1 MELRQL
7 KTFRTVATMLSFHRA
22 ADVLNYAQSTIS
34 AQIKALEE
42 ELGVRLFDRLGKR
55 IVLTHAG
62 ELLSLYAQKMLDIEA
77 ETLSEVRGRTQPQGS
92 LTIRVPQTIGNSYMP
107 KILGEFRKQFPLV
120 GFDFNTCAF
129 HSLEHELQT
138 GVTDLAFL
146 LAESIQSASLN
157 AEPLRFERV
166 IVVCNKNN
174 PLAQEKDIST
184 KELATQPIF
193 LAKSD
198 CGYRMVFEQMLT
210 KENVEPGIILEFNSL
225 EMLKACLKTSTGVA
239 VIPEITVQTEIE
251 RQELEIVHWS
261 ENFIDI
267 AILMIWH
274 RDKWLS
280 SALSAF
286 MDTARAVMC

>member
-1 MELRQL
+1 M
-7 KTFRTVATMLSFHRA
+7 
-22 ADVLNYAQSTIS
+22 
-34 AQIKALEE
+34 
-42 ELGVRLFDRLGKR
+42 
-55 IVLTHAG
+55 
-62 ELLSLYAQKMLDIEA
+62 
-77 ETLSEVRGRTQPQGS
+77 
-92 LTIRVPQTIGNSYMP
+92 
-107 KILGEFRKQFPLV
+107 
-120 GFDFNTCAF
+120 
-129 HSLEHELQT
+129 EHELQT